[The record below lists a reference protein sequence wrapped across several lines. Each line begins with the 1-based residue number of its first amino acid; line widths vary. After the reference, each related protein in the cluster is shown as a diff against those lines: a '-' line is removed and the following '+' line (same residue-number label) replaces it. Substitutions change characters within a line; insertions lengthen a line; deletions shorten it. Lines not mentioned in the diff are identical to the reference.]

1 MPAEARTR
9 SAGTRSSATR
19 AAAAAP
25 RPVDLSRS
33 AVSRYIQLSTL
44 FRRRIDT
51 GQWPVGQQIPTVDAL
66 AEEFSVAR
74 ATIRQALDSLE
85 ADGLIERHR
94 AKGTFVMARPQEG
107 LWCEVET
114 DWSGI
119 LKSRDGARI
128 EVLEQSYSTEPRGRI
143 HDIGTLAPAYWHL
156 RRRHSRDG
164 AAFLVAEVYIDKR
177 LKARIPRKALETK
190 TSMRLIADVAEVQV
204 ADARQT
210 LTIGTADS
218 EIAHLLDLPL
228 NAPVAIIHRCAVDA
242 QGTVVFVGIGFYRG
256 DVVRLDVKLR

>member
-1 MPAEARTR
+1 MQGNAKTTARP
-9 SAGTRSSATR
+9 R
-19 AAAAAP
+19 AKT
-25 RPVDLSRS
+25 VDLSRS

-44 FRRRIDT
+44 FRRRIET

-94 AKGTFVMARPQEG
+94 AKGTFVMVRPQEG

-128 EVLEQSYSTEPRGRI
+128 EVLEQSFTPEPRGRI
-143 HDIGTLAPAYWHL
+143 HMIGALAPAYWHL

-164 AAFLVAEVYIDKR
+164 APFLVAEVYIDKR
-177 LKARIPRKALETK
+177 LKPRIPRKALETK
-190 TSMRLIADVAEVQV
+190 TSMRLIADVAEVQMS
-204 ADARQT
+204 DARQT

-218 EIAHLLDLPL
+218 EIAHLLDIPL
-228 NAPVAIIHRCAVDA
+228 NAPLAIIHRCAVDA

-256 DVVRLDVKLR
+256 DVVRLDLKLR